1 MTTASR
7 WKRNRMAAYYA
18 PPVPSQSILSDDPAR
33 RPRISSSSL
42 FVAIVSDLQPLFH
55 FVIDIL
61 QGSYFE
67 PMCDSI
73 LFSEAARVDQSL
85 RRLLCIAQRQTK
97 IDARLRRRF
106 DLRENMVA
114 IQRHNRLARTGFGVL
129 AHRDPKLQQR
139 IVKRSQVFLLSRKHF
154 LDVLLSSFE
163 ISIRIADFFAFT
175 DGSFSQPPRRIRS
188 QLMLFLQPITTRG
201 FRRQTFLLDELNP
214 FIKRSARLLFQPGN
228 PLLRHQ
234 NARMHAVDRFA
245 LSCVLGHSS
254 TFH

>member
-33 RPRISSSSL
+33 RPRILSSSL
-42 FVAIVSDLQPLFH
+42 FVAIVSDLQPLSH

-67 PMCDSI
+67 PMCDSV
-73 LFSEAARVDQSL
+73 LFGEAARVDQSL
-85 RRLLCIAQRQTK
+85 RHLLCIAQRQTK

-114 IQRHNRLARTGFGVL
+114 IQRHNRLAWTCLGVL

-154 LDVLLSSFE
+154 IDVLLGSFQV
-163 ISIRIADFFAFT
+163 RVWIADFFAFA
-175 DGSFSQPPRRIRS
+175 DGSFSQPPRRVRA

-201 FRRQTFLLDELNP
+201 FRRRAFLLDELDP
-214 FIKRSARLLFQPGN
+214 FIKRSARLLFQLGDPF
-228 PLLRHQ
+228 LRHQ
-234 NARMHAVDRFA
+234 NAGMHAV
-245 LSCVLGHSS
+245 
-254 TFH
+254 